1 MTDIEL
7 HQLATEYA
15 EQNPPVDIK
24 DEVLKGNL
32 IGLNAEIFEKF
43 LIWLTKTH
51 CIVSRELIL
60 SQHAWYMQ
68 RMKEVSSARQTNRA
82 KAIALE
88 AAFGKSIF
96 ENNKTIDNE
105 DNKDV

>member
-1 MTDIEL
+1 MTTIEL
-7 HQLATEYA
+7 QQLARKYA
-15 EQNPPVDIK
+15 EQNPPQGLK
-24 DEVLKGNL
+24 DEALKRDM

-43 LIWLTKTH
+43 LIWLTDTH

-88 AAFGKSIF
+88 AAFGTELF
-96 ENNKTIDNE
+96 EE
-105 DNKDV
+105 RSEE

>member
-1 MTDIEL
+1 MIDKKL

-15 EQNPPVDIK
+15 EQNPPSDIG
-24 DEVLKGNL
+24 DEVLKRSL
-32 IGLNAEIFEKF
+32 IGINAEIFEKF

-88 AAFGKSIF
+88 AAFGKELF
-96 ENNKTIDNE
+96 EERSEK
-105 DNKDV
+105 

>member
-1 MTDIEL
+1 MTDKKL
-7 HQLATEYA
+7 QQLAREYA
-15 EQNPPVDIK
+15 EQNPPADIK
-24 DEVLKGNL
+24 DEVLKRNL

-88 AAFGKSIF
+88 AAFGTELF
-96 ENNKTIDNE
+96 EERSEK
-105 DNKDV
+105 

>member
-1 MTDIEL
+1 MTDIEKK
-7 HQLATEYA
+7 AREYA
-15 EQNPPVDIK
+15 EAMCPLEDFFSGDYIDLETRNNELQIHRD
-24 DEVLKGNL
+24 DAMQVL
-32 IGLNAEIFEKF
+32 E
-43 LIWLTKTH
+43 WLTKTH

-88 AAFGKSIF
+88 AAFGIDMFDPLPK
-96 ENNKTIDNE
+96 KTAAQ
-105 DNKDV
+105 